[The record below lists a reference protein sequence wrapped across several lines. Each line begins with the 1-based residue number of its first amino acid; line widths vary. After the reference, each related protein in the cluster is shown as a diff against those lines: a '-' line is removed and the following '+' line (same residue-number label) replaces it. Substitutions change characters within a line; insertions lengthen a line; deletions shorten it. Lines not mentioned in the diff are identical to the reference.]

1 MKQKGARGLKGAG
14 FHDMMIEVD
23 NDPVFSDAKQAEMGN
38 FLIRLGYDAVA
49 YNVSATAPLSQHHR
63 SVKRFAPCGSTWGR
77 AYGALRDQCPVC
89 LRVPRID
96 ERECVRFCATDA
108 KSRLSQYKQALQQTR
123 SPTTLYP
130 NSESGNARASE

>member
-1 MKQKGARGLKGAG
+1 VQDSQKGAFEPVQAPAVGPGGVFAMKQKGARGLMGAG

-63 SVKRFAPCGSTWGR
+63 CVQRCAPRGSTLSR
-77 AYGALRDQCPVC
+77 ACGAPWDQCPVC
-89 LRVPRID
+89 FRMPRID

-108 KSRLSQYKQALQQTR
+108 KSR
-123 SPTTLYP
+123 
-130 NSESGNARASE
+130 